1 MKIAE
6 QIVKVTPK
14 GGSGELILANIK
26 KAYVYKFKFAINL
39 LRNIPVFI

>member
-6 QIVKVTPK
+6 QIVKVIPK

-26 KAYVYKFKFAINL
+26 KSYVYKLKFAINL
-39 LRNIPVFI
+39 LSKIPVFI